1 MPDEPKSHKKNE
13 SVLVGRWSRDP
24 GTPRILDEYP
34 DHARLIGLII
44 AEWAHIEW
52 RLVFTLQNY
61 FEDDALAVESMLFT
75 VESSRARLQ
84 VLQIGFAHVLSQDVL
99 PRAELLI
106 KRAGEILKLRNRY
119 AHAIYGKDNDSKEL
133 AIVTRG
139 RKIHTVNI
147 PLHELKHHLEQMRA
161 LSHDIG
167 VMMLD
172 TMPPPLPI
180 PHELVSAPRHLTER
194 SPGHTAPA
202 PPEPP
207 PPSPESPEAQSSEP
221 PAL

>member
-1 MPDEPKSHKKNE
+1 LSGLLQFPDLDVPELHPTGV
-13 SVLVGRWSRDP
+13 VLGAVSLEAQDAALEELGVGL
-24 GTPRILDEYP
+24 GV
-34 DHARLIGLII
+34 G
-44 AEWAHIEW
+44 
-52 RLVFTLQNY
+52 VV
-61 FEDDALAVESMLFT
+61 DDALAVESMLFT